1 MTIRSLQRVVRA
13 VPSSDGAGVRLLRSL
28 GQPLG
33 PRQAMRVDPF
43 LLLDEF
49 SSDDPDDYVA
59 GFPAHPHRGF
69 ETITYILDGHMLH
82 EDHLGHRGD
91 LKGGGVQW
99 MTAGRGIVHSEMPQQ
114 TQGRM
119 RGFQLWLN
127 LPARE
132 KMRAPEYVDLQPET
146 IPEVALPGGGLVRVI
161 AGSFA
166 QGGRL
171 TRGPVGARSTEP
183 LYLDVRIAA
192 GVRFEQPL
200 AAGLNAFVYPYE
212 GQLRVGRPDAG
223 HMLDA
228 HSAGI
233 LSDEGDVLLQAD
245 EDGAGADAGRDREV
259 RFLLIAGRPIGEPV
273 AQYGPFVMNTADEIR
288 QALLDFESGAF
299 QRAP

>member
-1 MTIRSLQRVVRA
+1 MTARTLSRVVRA
-13 VPSSDGAGVRLLRSL
+13 LPSSDGAGVRLLRSL

-33 PRQAMRVDPF
+33 PRQALRVDPF

-49 SSDDPDDYVA
+49 SSENPDDYVA

-69 ETITYILDGHMLH
+69 ETITYVLDGHMLH

-91 LKGGGVQW
+91 LRSGGVQW

-127 LPARE
+127 LPSRE

-146 IPEVALPGGGLVRVI
+146 IPEVSLSDGGLVRVI

-166 QGGRL
+166 TGGRS
-171 TRGPVGARSTEP
+171 TRGPIGGRSTEP
-183 LYLDVRIAA
+183 LYFDVRLPA
-192 GVRFEQPL
+192 GARFEHPL
-200 AAGLNAFVYPYE
+200 PEGHNAFVYPYE
-212 GQLRVGRPDAG
+212 GGLGVGPPGSMRT
-223 HMLDA
+223 
-228 HSAGI
+228 
-233 LSDEGDVLLQAD
+233 LQAHAAGVLSLAGPAFVQASA
-245 EDGAGADAGRDREV
+245 DGDA

-273 AQYGPFVMNTADEIR
+273 AQYGPFVMNTAEEIA
-288 QALLDFESGAF
+288 QALQDFQSGRF
-299 QRAP
+299 PG